1 MTPPKQEFVSS
12 KETGSPVSNTPVVRN
27 LNNDRKE
34 AIKGLRKAMVKTMN
48 QANTI
53 PHFSFCDEYRMD
65 SLVELRSQ
73 VKHFSKE
80 RGIKISYLPFIIKAC
95 SIALQSF
102 PILNA
107 HVDEKC
113 ENIIYKA
120 AHNIGIAIDTPDGLI
135 VPNIKSVETKSIF
148 EIAQELNKLQMLASS
163 SKLSPNELTGG
174 TFTISNIGSVIEIN
188 KKKLI
193 SDFFLFI

>member
-1 MTPPKQEFVSS
+1 MFPSKQEFISPT
-12 KETGSPVSNTPVVRN
+12 ETRSPVSNFSVVRN
-27 LNNDRKE
+27 LNTDRKE
-34 AIKGLRKAMVKTMN
+34 AIKGVRKAMVKTMN

-53 PHFSFCDEYRMD
+53 PHFSFCDEYKMD
-65 SLVELRSQ
+65 SLIELRSQ
-73 VKHFSKE
+73 IKNLIKE
-80 RGIKISYLPFIIKAC
+80 RGIKISYMPFLIKAC
-95 SIALQSF
+95 SMALHSY

-107 HVDEKC
+107 YVDEKC

-148 EIAQELNKLQMLASS
+148 EIAQDLNKLQMLASS

-174 TFTISNIGSVIEIN
+174 TFTISNIGSVIDKN
-188 KKKLI
+188 LKKNI
-193 SDFFLFI
+193 